1 MTKKRRE
8 WQSVCQSSA
17 WQRRISE
24 HEILAVP
31 SESMATTNVETQEH
45 AFEKSAGL
53 NTFIHRIAQQFCH
66 RRKLVYLLGSC
77 DPSKIQSS
85 HIDASH
91 SRQPLVKGERLV
103 RYEVNAVMLL
113 AAACTSPLR
122 AKCERLCFQINVLK
136 IIAVSVKALRVTR
149 SLTEI
154 SVVCW

>member
-1 MTKKRRE
+1 MHQKIYAKTNSTEQHRWGRR
-8 WQSVCQSSA
+8 SRNNGGS
-17 WQRRISE
+17 RID
-24 HEILAVP
+24 V
-31 SESMATTNVETQEH
+31 
-45 AFEKSAGL
+45 
-53 NTFIHRIAQQFCH
+53 
-66 RRKLVYLLGSC
+66 
-77 DPSKIQSS
+77 
-85 HIDASH
+85 SH

-113 AAACTSPLR
+113 ATEWASSPR